1 MKVLSMNIKKKKK
14 RLKGSKTVS
23 VHMTI
28 FVYVENPKESAP
40 QRYYRQEIT
49 STDEE
54 VEKLEP
60 LQITDGNVNGEAAR
74 QISLAASQRAKH
86 RGLRYW

>member
-1 MKVLSMNIKKKKK
+1 
-14 RLKGSKTVS
+14 
-23 VHMTI
+23 MTI

>member
-1 MKVLSMNIKKKKK
+1 MKVLSMNIKKKK

-23 VHMTI
+23 VHRTI